1 MNTKTAVVVGG
12 GRSIGAYLCK
22 HLAQNGYDVAVADL
36 NGENAL
42 NVAAEINAEGGRAV
56 GYHCDATN
64 EASVIDLFANARKDL
79 GNIYLMVY
87 VAGIAKSKKITDF
100 ELSDFN
106 LCVNVNLTG
115 YFLCAREAS
124 RIMIEEGTKGRII
137 QINSKSGKEGS
148 KFNSGY
154 SASKFGGWGLTQ
166 SIALDLAPHGITV
179 NALMLGN
186 LLSSD
191 MFQSL
196 VPSYAKKLGIPEEE
210 VIPYYQAKTPMNRG
224 CEFSD
229 VAAVLTFYASEG
241 ASYCTGQ
248 AINITGGQVMH

>member
-1 MNTKTAVVVGG
+1 MNKKTAIIVGG
-12 GRSIGAYLCK
+12 GRSLGAYLSK
-22 HLAQNGYDVAVADL
+22 HLAQNGYDVAVIDL
-36 NGENAL
+36 DGENAAS
-42 NVAAEINAEGGRAV
+42 VAAEINAEGGRAV
-56 GYHCDATN
+56 GYRCDATD
-64 EASVIDLFANARKDL
+64 ESAVIDTFAKIRAEL

-87 VAGIAKSKKITDF
+87 VAGIAKSRKITDF

-115 YFLCAREAS
+115 YFLCAREAA
-124 RIMIEEGTKGRII
+124 RIMIAEGTRGRII

-154 SASKFGGWGLTQ
+154 SSSKFGGWGLTQ

-186 LLSSD
+186 LLNSD
-191 MFQSL
+191 MFRSL

-210 VIPYYQAKTPMNRG
+210 VVPYYQAKTPMNRG

>member
-1 MNTKTAVVVGG
+1 MKKTAVIIGG
-12 GRSIGAYLCK
+12 GRGLGEYLCK
-22 HLAQNGYDVAVADL
+22 HLSKNGYDVAVADL
-36 NGENAL
+36 NGDNAL
-42 NVAAEINAEGGRAV
+42 KVAADINAAGGRAV
-56 GYHCDATN
+56 GYPCDATC
-64 EASVIDLFANARKDL
+64 EAAVVDMFASIRRDL
-79 GNIYLMVY
+79 GNIYLLVY
-87 VAGIAKSKKITDF
+87 VAGLAKSKKITEF
-100 ELSDFN
+100 ELSDFD
-106 LCVNVNLTG
+106 LCLKVNLVG
-115 YFLCAREAS
+115 YFLCAREAA

-154 SASKFGGWGLTQ
+154 SSSKFGGWGMTQ

-196 VPSYAKKLGIPEEE
+196 VPSYAKKLGIKEEE
-210 VIPYYQAKTPMNRG
+210 VVPYYQAKSPMNRG